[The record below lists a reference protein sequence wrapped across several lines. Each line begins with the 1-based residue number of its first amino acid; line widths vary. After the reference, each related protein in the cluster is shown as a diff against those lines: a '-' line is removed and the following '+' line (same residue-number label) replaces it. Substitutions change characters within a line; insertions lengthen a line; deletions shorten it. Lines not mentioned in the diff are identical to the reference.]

1 MITWTRDGTDSRLYV
16 NGVLG
21 VTITE
26 DISDITLNPSSP
38 AALYM
43 GTASTQLGVNT
54 YGTTAIHDHLRI
66 FNKKLSQSEVT
77 ELYNFESVR

>member
-1 MITWTRDGTDSRLYV
+1 
-16 NGVLG
+16 
-21 VTITE
+21 
-26 DISDITLNPSSP
+26 
-38 AALYM
+38 M

-66 FNKKLSQSEVT
+66 FNKKLSQSEIT